1 MDRNQVEIKLLKSEP
16 RKLLLKYQPI
26 IWTIV
31 RNYFS
36 KGMVRFREQEDLV
49 QEINKKLL
57 ERMPRIQAQYNY
69 SSKLRTYF
77 SVIIRN
83 ICLEEYRK
91 ISMVSE
97 PDPEPYIISDASESP
112 VDLFLFNQE
121 YERLQRILVF
131 FNKEQARLNLLLK
144 VFNNLKVETKDLELF
159 PGNRSEVDQDQL
171 LEEINACQDQIKK
184 RKFDLISK
192 VLSSLEGKLTPS
204 ESLRKWY
211 SSRLGECLK
220 LMNGDPPTSSY
231 TAESLGLL
239 LEQVNVKENS

>member
-1 MDRNQVEIKLLKSEP
+1 MDRNQIEIELLKSDP
-16 RKLLLKYQPI
+16 RKLLLKYQQI

-31 RNYFS
+31 RGYFS
-36 KGMVRFREQEDLV
+36 KGMVQFREQEDLV

-69 SSKLRTYF
+69 TSKLRTYF

-97 PDPEPYIISDASESP
+97 SDSLIYMKTEASESP

-131 FNKEQARLNLLLK
+131 FHKEQARLNLLLK
-144 VFNNLKVETKDLELF
+144 VFNNITVDSKDLELF
-159 PGNRSEVDQDQL
+159 PGDRSEADIEVL
-171 LEEINACQDQIKK
+171 AKEVNACKDQIRKH
-184 RKFDLISK
+184 KFDNISEILI
-192 VLSSLEGKLTPS
+192 SLEGKSTPS

-211 SSRLGECLK
+211 SNRLDECLK
-220 LMNGDPPTSSY
+220 LMNGNPPTSSY
-231 TAESLGLL
+231 TADSLGLL
-239 LEQVNVKENS
+239 LEQAYVNKK

>member
-1 MDRNQVEIKLLKSEP
+1 MDRNLIEIELLKSDP
-16 RKLLLKYQPI
+16 RKLLLKYQQI

-31 RNYFS
+31 RSYFS
-36 KGMVRFREQEDLV
+36 KGMVQFREQEDLV

-97 PDPEPYIISDASESP
+97 SDPLIYYKTEASESP

-131 FNKEQARLNLLLK
+131 FHKEQARLNLLLK
-144 VFNNLKVETKDLELF
+144 VFNNITVNARDLDLF
-159 PGNRSEVDQDQL
+159 HDDRPEADT
-171 LEEINACQDQIKK
+171 EILIEKSNNCKDQIKK
-184 RKFDLISK
+184 HKFDLISE
-192 VLSSLEGKLTPS
+192 VLTSLEGKHTPS

-211 SSRLGECLK
+211 SSRLDECLK
-220 LMNGDPPTSSY
+220 LMNGSPPTSSY
-231 TAESLGLL
+231 TADSLGLL
-239 LEQVNVKENS
+239 LEQAHLNKK